1 MSKWFDHLFARKK
14 SVADDRVPEIDVKV
28 DLLSESVTQRKRGNE
43 FLDHGDLRK
52 AVDCYRDAVR
62 LAPNSVEALTSFGF
76 ALKELGDV
84 EEAKDVLHKAARLRP
99 DDFDAFYLLG
109 QIYNEQRQFDDASI
123 HFQKALSLRVDV
135 EPLYG
140 ELCHVLF
147 QVKAVDR
154 AAEVIGNGIER
165 YPNNASFH
173 LFKGNLN
180 SSMKKW
186 SVAAASYKTALT
198 LDPKLTQAHTNLAAV
213 FRVEGDLDAAAHHA
227 ECALQTDPASPD
239 THACIAANLGATG
252 KLDAALSSYE
262 KALAVDPEHPTAT
275 CGKGIVLLKLG
286 RPDDAIQWLSK
297 ALTIEPDSA
306 EIYRDL
312 SQCYLELSKYDE
324 AAEHSR
330 KALALRPLYPSAQNY
345 LGMALRSM
353 GRLQEAQACYQ
364 AGLLSDPNSEM
375 FLNNLGDT
383 LLAQGRMPGALSSFR
398 RALESN
404 PQSLTA
410 NAALCYSN
418 LLFCL
423 SHNEEQDAQ
432 TLFDEHCRFAE
443 KFEVPLRGTW
453 PRHTNSREPA
463 RKLEVGFVSGD
474 FRTHVVAQF
483 VGPVLE
489 RLKGHPGLS
498 LHAYY
503 NNAVQDSETQRLKAF
518 FDHWHSVVGLPDAAV
533 AKQIGEDRI
542 DILIDLSG
550 HTALN
555 RLLIFAQKAAPV
567 QVSWLGYPG
576 TTGLQAMDYYL
587 ADQMVLPTA
596 LFHDQFTEK
605 IVHLPA
611 LAPFQPSGLSPP
623 VNTLPALVNGFVTFG
638 SFNRASKINRVVAA
652 WWAELLRAVPTARML
667 IEGVPEDGDCMQ
679 WLAQEGIA
687 RERLSWHGRNGLQAY
702 HALHHQVDVCLDT
715 FPYNG
720 ATTSW
725 SALWMG
731 VPTLTVAGDTPAGGY
746 GAAIMG
752 QMDLSIFV
760 ANDLQDFV
768 RKGVYWATH
777 LEELAE
783 LRAGMRQRF
792 SQSAAGQPDLIAQA
806 LANALR
812 IMWQRWC
819 KGLPAE
825 TFVASVASDCHAGVG
840 VHSV

>member
-1 MSKWFDHLFARKK
+1 MSKWFNHLFARKK
-14 SVADDRVPEIDVKV
+14 SVTDDRVPEIGVKV
-28 DLLSESVTQRKRGNE
+28 DPLSESVTQRKRGNE

-52 AVDCYRDAVR
+52 AVDCYRYAVH
-62 LAPNSVEALTSFGF
+62 LAPNSTEALTSFGF

-84 EEAKDVLHKAARLRP
+84 EEAQDVLHKAARLRP

-123 HFQKALSLRVDV
+123 HFQKALSLRDDV

-239 THACIAANLGATG
+239 THACIAANLGVIG

-262 KALAVDPEHPTAT
+262 IALAVDPEHPTAT

-286 RPDDAIQWLSK
+286 RPGEAIQWLSK

-306 EIYRDL
+306 EIYHDL
-312 SQCYLELSKYDE
+312 SQCYLELNKYGE

-353 GRLQEAQACYQ
+353 GKLRDAEECYQ
-364 AGLLSDPNSEM
+364 AGLSSDPNSGM
-375 FLNNLGDT
+375 FLNNLGGT
-383 LLAQGRMPGALSSFR
+383 LLAQGRMSEAVASFR
-398 RALESN
+398 RALEIN
-404 PQSLTA
+404 PQFLTA
-410 NAALCYSN
+410 DASLCYSN

-443 KFEVPLRGTW
+443 RFEVPLHGVWT
-453 PRHTNSREPA
+453 RHANPREPD
-463 RKLEVGFVSGD
+463 RTLQVGFVTGD
-474 FRTHVVAQF
+474 FCGHVVAQF
-483 VGPVLE
+483 VEPMLLHLSGYPS
-489 RLKGHPGLS
+489 LS

-503 NNAVQDSETQRLKAF
+503 NNTVEDHATQRLKDYF
-518 FDHWHSVVGLPDAAV
+518 EYWHPV
-533 AKQIGEDRI
+533 AKLSDEVLAQQIGKDGI
-542 DILIDLSG
+542 DILVDLSG

-555 RLLIFAQKAAPV
+555 RLLAFARKPAPV

-611 LAPFQPSGLSPP
+611 LAPFQPSGLAPP

-638 SFNRASKINRVVAA
+638 SFNRASKINRVVVA

-667 IEGVPEDGDCMQ
+667 IEGVPEDGDCMR

-702 HALHHQVDVCLDT
+702 HALHHQVDICLDT

-725 SALWMG
+725 SAVWMG
-731 VPTLTVAGDTPAGGY
+731 VPTLTVAGGTPAGHY

-752 QMDLSIFV
+752 QMGLSAFV
-760 ANDLQDFV
+760 ASDRQDFV
-768 RKGVYWATH
+768 RKGVHWAQH

-792 SQSAAGQPDLIAQA
+792 GQSPAGQPDLVAQA

-812 IMWQRWC
+812 TMWQRWC

-825 TFVASVASDCHAGVG
+825 TFVASVASDCHAGA
-840 VHSV
+840 